1 MKKYLKIVLAGAIA
15 VIIATATAV
24 FILND
29 TAQVVIDAGHGGH
42 DVGAEYNGRY
52 EKNDNLAVAFL
63 VAEKLEEK
71 GIDVELTRDD
81 DTFISL
87 ENRCKIAN
95 SKKAQLFVSLHR
107 NSAANAKGVEIWVS
121 SDKPEND
128 TMLAENILNNLDEAG
143 ISQNRGVK
151 YGYAR
156 GDGNYFVNSH
166 TDMPSCLVELGF
178 MNSEEDNALYDQ
190 NIDSYAQAIADAI
203 ESSLAEQNV
212 IDK

>member
-1 MKKYLKIVLAGAIA
+1 MKRNFKIALAGAIA
-15 VIIATATAV
+15 IIIAIAVTAI
-24 FILND
+24 ILND
-29 TAQVVIDAGHGGH
+29 TAQVVIDAGHGGS

-52 EKNDNLAVAFL
+52 EKDDNLAVALL

-95 SKKAQLFVSLHR
+95 KKQAELFVSLHR
-107 NSAANAKGVEIWVS
+107 NSADGARGVEIWVS
-121 SDKPEND
+121 SDKPDKD
-128 TMLAENILNNLDEAG
+128 TLLAENIMQNLDEAG

-151 YGYAR
+151 YGYAQ
-156 GDGNYFVNSH
+156 GDGNYYVNSH

-178 MNSEEDNALYDQ
+178 MNSEEDNALFDQ
-190 NIDSYAQAIADAI
+190 NLDSYAEAIAEAI
-203 ESSLAEQNV
+203 EISLN
-212 IDK
+212 